1 MIATLLHWHDT
12 MHHKRSYLVLAVLA
26 ALVHQP
32 VQAACQFDH
41 AVFRDAANGED
52 ASVVALAQL
61 RHTRRGVIF
70 QFALAHAS
78 GYGRFYLTRT
88 GTPDSRSY
96 DVHYFDSR
104 LIETSV
110 DTGPPRWIP
119 HISALS
125 RSSCAHDRPSNAL
138 LQSDYPS
145 AAPTIESPHRDAA
158 SIAHTTLSFGLW
170 G

>member
-12 MHHKRSYLVLAVLA
+12 MHHKRLYLVLAVLA

-32 VQAACQFDH
+32 GQAACQFDH
-41 AVFRDAANGED
+41 AVFRDAANRGYTLEFSPANGED

-96 DVHYFDSR
+96 DVYYFDSR

-110 DTGPPRWIP
+110 DTASWVFVDGLGHADWYDTRNSPQLGNIMWK
-119 HISALS
+119 
-125 RSSCAHDRPSNAL
+125 
-138 LQSDYPS
+138 LQRCKMPT
-145 AAPTIESPHRDAA
+145 AP
-158 SIAHTTLSFGLW
+158 
-170 G
+170 